1 MGQPFLFLAMT
12 KIICLCNQH
21 HCFRPAMNGTLHY
34 KIYIVMEPNMS
45 MKEAMTRYAVM
56 VALVITG
63 GLLHNV
69 WIMAAGVPIFL
80 FGLLGWCPIH
90 AALGIDHA
98 SEERPE

>member
-1 MGQPFLFLAMT
+1 
-12 KIICLCNQH
+12 
-21 HCFRPAMNGTLHY
+21 
-34 KIYIVMEPNMS
+34 MEPNLNMR
-45 MKEAMTRYAVM
+45 EAIMRYVAM
-56 VALVITG
+56 VALVIVG

-98 SEERPE
+98 AEERPE